1 MTKEEAIVAMEQ
13 GGYKVAHRYFSKE
26 ECISSVDDE
35 YFIDE
40 AGLWLSKEEFWK
52 CRQGEKWED
61 GWKIVG

>member
-1 MTKEEAIVAMEQ
+1 MTKAEAIIAMEQ

-61 GWKIVG
+61 GWRIVG